1 MKDKPV
7 SMHPLLK
14 PGEALKALLDT
25 KHQRKRKS

>member
-7 SMHPLLK
+7 SIHPLK